1 MKTKDIIKN
10 LRVDS
15 KYYGEY
21 GKQWLSN
28 SDVYTLLYDREQYG
42 CKTTVT
48 DSMLKGS
55 YLHTLI
61 FQPHKKKDYI
71 IWDKTDTRG
80 KAYKE
85 YLVEN
90 NLDIILTRKEADEVE
105 EQAEWLMDKN
115 NPKTL
120 NNKIGNTP
128 IVDFLHDKK
137 AKREEPI
144 VGEIFGVDFKGKA
157 DLISNDI
164 ILDLKRTNDVKRF
177 PNKVKYESSYD
188 TQAFIYQTLFG
199 LPFVFLVIGDKK
211 KTRADGTIY
220 YDMGVHAATDEV
232 LIRGKRNTQE
242 AVMRYIEEQ
251 EGTSNLESFI
261 YNTILT

>member
-55 YLHTLI
+55 YLHTLC
-61 FQPHKKKDYI
+61 FQPSKKENYI

-85 YLVEN
+85 FLLEN

-115 NPKTL
+115 NPKT
-120 NNKIGNTP
+120 NKNTIGTTP

-137 AKREEPI
+137 ALREEPA
-144 VGEIFGVDFKGKA
+144 VGEIFNVDFKCKC
-157 DLISNDI
+157 DLISKDI
-164 ILDLKRTNDVKRF
+164 IIDLKRTNDVKRF

-188 TQAFIYQTLFG
+188 TQAFIYQTIVG
-199 LPFVFLVIGDKK
+199 LPFIFLVIGDKK
-211 KTRADGTIY
+211 KTHADGSIY

-232 LIRGKRNTQE
+232 LVRGKRKTQE
-242 AVMRYIEEQ
+242 AVNFYIEEQ
-251 EGTSNLESFI
+251 EGTSNLESYI